1 MERNILLGIGIITI
15 FILGYK
21 LYTIEKYTNIV
32 ESEFITI
39 NDNNNNTIY
48 KKYLQFIVNLIPGRS
63 KEKKEIT
70 SKSTLTIITNKIY
83 EYFAITY
90 APTLLPSPTPTSTLT
105 SKPPTSSPSSSEYP
119 FDINLITTFYILLG
133 VLLLIFIVSNIP
145 YLINLLVEKLN
156 KRKSPSNSLLNSS
169 DMSTTEF

>member
-21 LYTIEKYTNIV
+21 LYTIENYSNIV

-39 NDNNNNTIY
+39 DNNNSIY
-48 KKYLQFIVNLIPGRS
+48 KNYLQFIVNLIPGRS
-63 KEKKEIT
+63 NEKKKTT
-70 SKSTLTIITNKIY
+70 SKSTLSIITNKIY
-83 EYFAITY
+83 EYFPITY
-90 APTLLPSPTPTSTLT
+90 APTLLLTKTPTPSTIPLST
-105 SKPPTSSPSSSEYP
+105 PSPSSSKYP
-119 FDINLITTFYILLG
+119 FDINLVTTLYILLG

-145 YLINLLVEKLN
+145 YLINLLLN
-156 KRKSPSNSLLNSS
+156 RDKGKSPSNSLLNSS